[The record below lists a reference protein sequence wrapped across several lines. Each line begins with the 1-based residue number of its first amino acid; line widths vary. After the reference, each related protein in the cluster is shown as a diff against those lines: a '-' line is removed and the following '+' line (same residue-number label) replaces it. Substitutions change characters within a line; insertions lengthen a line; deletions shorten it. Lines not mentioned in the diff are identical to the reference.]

1 MDIINYEVTN
11 EIEEKIW
18 KEAIIIFDSS
28 SLLNLYK
35 LSDKAKDDFI
45 NNVIIKLKKRIWLP
59 FFVFFEYN
67 KNRHKPINETIELYN
82 ELKKMSSKINENFE
96 QIVNHTKNK
105 DNHPIIDN
113 EIIIDF
119 EPKLKEFKKIIE
131 KEIEDKIKQ
140 INQLFEEDELK
151 NNINKLEIGE
161 KISYKEIQ
169 EIINEGGIRYQHKIP
184 PGYKDIDKLG
194 FQKFADLII
203 WKEILKFSS
212 TNNKSIIFVVDD
224 NKEDWWVINQKNK
237 PTKPREEL
245 VYEICENSDINF
257 LMYNTS
263 SFIKASK
270 NKLQL
275 DFLEGTIEEIEFI
288 SLIDPDDVT
297 FKGIKL
303 SSDSGSGDNEQHRI
317 ERLTNVVDYIFYRKN
332 NSKIIELNDH
342 EGMLTV
348 YWKNTP
354 TLEEKNTVEEAWE
367 SVNELKENVEHIIT

>member
-1 MDIINYEVTN
+1 
-11 EIEEKIW
+11 
-18 KEAIIIFDSS
+18 
-28 SLLNLYK
+28 
-35 LSDKAKDDFI
+35 
-45 NNVIIKLKKRIWLP
+45 
-59 FFVFFEYN
+59 
-67 KNRHKPINETIELYN
+67 
-82 ELKKMSSKINENFE
+82 MSSKINENFE